1 MTARQKSCGPC
12 TQCCKVLAVEELAK
26 PMGKLCAH
34 AKPGAGCGI
43 YETRPHSCRTFECV
57 WLMDPEMPH
66 RFRPDQTKVVLDQD
80 PEGLWLI
87 ARCDATNPQAWR
99 RNPIYAALKGRATD
113 TWGTGKLVLA
123 VAGRRTWV
131 VTPKEDVDLGDID
144 PRSGLKV
151 VEGPGGRVKV
161 EVTPLTD

>member
-1 MTARQKSCGPC
+1 
-12 TQCCKVLAVEELAK
+12 
-26 PMGKLCAH
+26 
-34 AKPGAGCGI
+34 
-43 YETRPHSCRTFECV
+43 
-57 WLMDPEMPH
+57 
-66 RFRPDQTKVVLDQD
+66 
-80 PEGLWLI
+80 
-87 ARCDATNPQAWR
+87 
-99 RNPIYAALKGRATD
+99 
-113 TWGTGKLVLA
+113 LVLA